1 MTTEKPYAG
10 EARLPT
16 SLRAAIPEVLAGLIV
31 STVAVAYCVG
41 FAALIFEGAIS
52 DGLPT
57 GLWSM
62 LVGTAIACVA
72 LGLLTSLPP
81 TVGTQEAIAIGMLKV
96 VALAMVSGSQAA
108 GATPEQT
115 VVNVMAGMMIATV
128 AAGICFLLVGYL
140 GIGQMLRFVP
150 SAVTGGF
157 LCATGIV
164 VWMASLRMATGDTI
178 SNVVTHLASD
188 PATLVRLAVSI
199 AFFVAVLLL
208 RRLIKS
214 PLLLPLLFLACS
226 VVVVIL
232 HRTHLVPGG
241 LDDWFVEDFR
251 QVRPWVPL
259 AEGALWAVDW
269 HVVRANLA
277 DVVAVPFVL
286 IVSLVVRTS
295 AFEAAFNR
303 TADFNSEFKA
313 HGLAAL
319 VAGILGGTMAA
330 AAQGSIR
337 LLHELGARTV
347 LPSYI
352 VAGVIAV
359 LLLFGVDLTAFFPLP
374 LLSGLLLLVGW
385 SILRSALEQ
394 PLRQRAWSELAVI
407 GLIVIVSLKAG
418 FFAAVVVGF
427 AVSSL
432 LFVVKYSQVDVI
444 RRQVTRKTFASHV
457 ARAAEDER
465 RLSREGDA
473 VHIYW
478 LSGFLFFG
486 SSHRVVEIVRRG
498 IEKQAPR
505 PVRYLV
511 LDFSGVSGIDTSAVQ
526 SLAGLA
532 RLCADRQIMVL
543 CSGLSPV
550 VAPMILSSML
560 LQPPHAEKSFP
571 DHNTALAWAE
581 ERMLADAGT
590 VSESQEIQDWIGREI
605 GTGEP
610 ERLLSYF
617 KARALSPGEALYE
630 EGSPAD
636 TIDVIAHGTIAIT
649 VSIGGRRIEVR
660 RMEQR
665 TVVGEMGFFRNQT
678 RSATVLAIE
687 PVTVYTLDRAAF
699 ESMQTSDP
707 AIARALLV
715 FLIRTLSDRLEFA
728 NGAIRS
734 LTAV

>member
-1 MTTEKPYAG
+1 MTTDKPIG
-10 EARLPT
+10 SQARFP
-16 SLRAAIPEVLAGLIV
+16 LRLRDVVTEVLAGLIV
-31 STVAVAYCVG
+31 STVAIAYCVG
-41 FAALIFEGAIS
+41 FAAMIFEGPIA

-96 VALAMVSGSQAA
+96 VAVAMVSGSHTA
-108 GATPEQT
+108 GATPDQT
-115 VVNVMAGMMIATV
+115 VVNVMAGMMIATL
-128 AAGICFLLVGYL
+128 AAGFGLLVVGFS

-157 LCATGIV
+157 LCATGVV
-164 VWMASLRMATGDTI
+164 VWTASLRMATGDTL
-178 SNVVTHLASD
+178 SNVVANVTSD
-188 PATLVRLAVSI
+188 AAMIVRLAVSL
-199 AFFVAVLLL
+199 AFFAAVLAL
-208 RRLIKS
+208 RRLIRS
-214 PLLLPLLFLACS
+214 PLLLPLMFITCS
-226 VVVVIL
+226 AVVVLL
-232 HRTHLVPGG
+232 HRTHVVPG
-241 LDDWFVEDFR
+241 LDDWFATDAR
-251 QVRPWVPL
+251 QVRPWIPL
-259 AEGALWAVDW
+259 AGGALAAVDW
-269 HVVRANLA
+269 SVVRSNLA

-295 AFEAAFNR
+295 SFEMAFNR

-313 HGLAAL
+313 HGAAAL
-319 VAGILGGTMAA
+319 VAGIIGGTMAA

-352 VAGVIAV
+352 VAIVILV
-359 LLLFGVDLTAFFPLP
+359 LLLTGVDLTAVFPLP

-394 PLRQRAWSELAVI
+394 PLRQRAWSELVVI
-407 GLIVIVSLKAG
+407 GLILLVSLKAG

-444 RRQVTRKTFASHV
+444 RRQLTRRTFASHV
-457 ARAAEDER
+457 ARSAEDER

-473 VHIYW
+473 IHVCW

-486 SSHRVVEIVRRG
+486 SSHRVVELVRRS

-505 PVRYLV
+505 PVRFLV

-532 RLCADRQIMVL
+532 RLCADKSIVVL
-543 CSGLSPV
+543 CSGLSAD
-550 VAPMILSSML
+550 VAPMIGNSML
-560 LQPPHAEKSFP
+560 LSPPHPSNCFA
-571 DHNTALAWAE
+571 DHNAALAWAE
-581 ERMLADAGT
+581 ERVLADTGAAALA
-590 VSESQEIQDWIGREI
+590 SQDFEAWIGREI
-605 GTGEP
+605 GTAEP
-610 ERLLSYF
+610 SRLLSYF
-617 KARALSPGEALYE
+617 KIRTVSPGEALYE

-636 TIDVIAHGTIAIT
+636 TIDIIAHGTIAIT
-649 VSIGGRRIEVR
+649 VAVGGKRIEVR

-678 RSATVLAIE
+678 RSASVLAIE
-687 PVTVYTLDRAAF
+687 PVTVYTLDRTDF
-699 ESMQTSDP
+699 EQMQHSAP
-707 AIARALLV
+707 EVARALLV